1 MHVGVAGE
9 HEQAG
14 GVAVEPVHDSG
25 ALRVDAAR
33 QPAREEPVHER
44 GLSQPRGRMRD
55 EPRGLV
61 DDEQVLVLEHDVQ
74 VELDRLEARPW
85 ILELDLDLLA
95 AAQPERLAG
104 DVAVDRDPPGRDVPL
119 RRRPRAD
126 LRVLGEEAV
135 ETDAARVA
143 RCRER
148 EHF

>member
-1 MHVGVAGE
+1 M
-9 HEQAG
+9 
-14 GVAVEPVHDSG
+14 
-25 ALRVDAAR
+25 
-33 QPAREEPVHER
+33 HER
-44 GLSQPRGRMRD
+44 RLSQPGGRMRD

-74 VELDRLEARPW
+74 VELDRLEARPR

-104 DVAVDRDPPGRDVPL
+104 DEAVDGDPAGRDVPL
-119 RRRPRAD
+119 RRRARAD
-126 LRVLGEEAV
+126 LGVLGEEAV